1 MSSIEIRNLTKT
13 FGPVTALD
21 DLSFAVEPGR
31 VTGFLGPNG
40 SGKTTTL
47 RCLVGLTRPTGGVAT
62 IDGRRYRDLAEP
74 ARTVGA
80 ALSADCFHP
89 GRSAHAHLQ
98 TCAIAAGIDRRRVD
112 AVLDLVELTDAS
124 RRPVGGFS
132 MGMRQRLAL
141 AGALLGDPPV
151 LILDEPLNGLDP
163 DGITWMRGL
172 LREFAAAGR
181 TVFVS
186 SHLLS
191 EVAHTVDDVV
201 VIRHG
206 RLAAAGRLDELSTR
220 HNTLVRTPD
229 PATLTTA
236 LLAAGIPAHR
246 NGSDRVDV
254 PDVDAEVVG
263 QLAAREGVVITALS
277 EQHDDLET
285 LFHNLIS
292 QETKP

>member
-1 MSSIEIRNLTKT
+1 LVVQCLQRWTGVNAEVLGQS
-13 FGPVTALD
+13 AA
-21 DLSFAVEPGR
+21 DLLIGGQRVGLATVAVETDDELLPQ
-31 VTGFLGPNG
+31 P
-40 SGKTTTL
+40 
-47 RCLVGLTRPTGGVAT
+47 
-62 IDGRRYRDLAEP
+62 LAQW
-74 ARTVGA
+74 VGA
-80 ALSADCFHP
+80 D
-89 GRSAHAHLQ
+89 G
-98 TCAIAAGIDRRRVD
+98 
-112 AVLDLVELTDAS
+112 
-124 RRPVGGFS
+124 
-132 MGMRQRLAL
+132 
-141 AGALLGDPPV
+141 V
-151 LILDEPLNGLDP
+151 LIFDEPLNGLDP

-172 LREFAAAGR
+172 LRQLAAEGR

-186 SHLLS
+186 SHLLR

-236 LLAAGIPAHR
+236 LLAAGISAHR

-277 EQHDDLET
+277 EQHDDLGT
-285 LFHNLIS
+285 L
-292 QETKP
+292 